1 MSTSPHS
8 TFPADSPSGA
18 PSSQPTAERA
28 PVFCFSVAA
37 VAEPGILPRVLELFA
52 KRNLV
57 PLRWHSDRLGPSHTR
72 HDGADRG
79 ESLAIDIQ
87 VSDLEPRLGDYI
99 ARCLRQ
105 IHGVETVLTSEKRFG

>member
-1 MSTSPHS
+1 MSTSLL
-8 TFPADSPSGA
+8 SPSSRNVT
-18 PSSQPTAERA
+18 PSRTPERR
-28 PVFCFSVAA
+28 PVYCFSVAA
-37 VAEPGILPRVLELFA
+37 SAEPGVMPRVLELFA

-57 PLRWHSDRLGPSHTR
+57 PLRWHSDRLAAPHGRSE
-72 HDGADRG
+72 